1 MAKGSGY
8 IVPPTRFIRTVSY
21 VVQLYSDSCRG
32 LTHGL
37 TLQGHR
43 DIGPLLP
50 GGGGGRQAKTIDNLR
65 GGIFP
70 QAVSS
75 PL

>member
-32 LTHGL
+32 LT
-37 TLQGHR
+37 LQGHR
-43 DIGPLLP
+43 DIGSLLP
-50 GGGGGRQAKTIDNLR
+50 GGGAKLR
-65 GGIFP
+65 PLTTLGVFP